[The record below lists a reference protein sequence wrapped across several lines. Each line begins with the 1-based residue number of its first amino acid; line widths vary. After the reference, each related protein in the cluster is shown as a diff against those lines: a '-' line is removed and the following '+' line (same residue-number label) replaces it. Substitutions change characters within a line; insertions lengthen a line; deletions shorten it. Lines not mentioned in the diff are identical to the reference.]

1 MATKNSGN
9 LKSWTIPVE
18 KVGDDLALSFPDEL
32 LDAVDW
38 KIGDV
43 LQWSENKNGSW
54 TLRKV
59 RDGKTS
65 DR

>member
-1 MATKNSGN
+1 MATKNSAN

-18 KVGDDLALSFPDEL
+18 KVGDDLALSFPDEML
-32 LDAVDW
+32 TAVDW